1 MEEFNQ
7 HKKETAIFL
16 SLTKAKDN
24 NKNNWGVFNC
34 YMFNL

>member
-7 HKKETAIFL
+7 HKKETAMFL

-24 NKNNWGVFNC
+24 NKNNRF
-34 YMFNL
+34 L

>member
-7 HKKETAIFL
+7 HKKEIAIFL

-24 NKNNWGVFNC
+24 NKNNWDFYNSSVFN
-34 YMFNL
+34 L